1 MNRLGPTVS
10 AGHGA
15 LALADRGN
23 LRAEGRGSGT
33 APPTG
38 NVHQILCLAPDE
50 ATSKNMRR
58 SPLLLLA
65 GCVVAGTAAWL
76 TGDEPQSKPAAAME
90 SGAIDPVEISKFQN
104 LAEET
109 GASVAKAAPA
119 SIDSIDLDSITRDG
133 DHYVAPLADGRKAIL
148 TLDPDLQELA
158 EKLLNESRAPKG
170 AIVVMSTDGKLL
182 ALAGR
187 KTDEP
192 KGSRTGTFDWRL
204 ATEVWAPAASI
215 FKLVTASALVK
226 AGVDPDDRV
235 CFHGGLRSV
244 LEHNLRDDK
253 RDNRC
258 EDLAYGV
265 AHSQN
270 AIVGK
275 LAYQKLTAK
284 TIEEEA
290 KALGWTESHVAT
302 FKGTFGELALPD
314 TQDVEFARAAAG
326 FHGAKLSVL
335 GGALLAATF
344 ADDGEQPVPQ
354 LIASIDGKPVEAPPM
369 RRAITVEQAQAVAKM
384 MAGTCDSGSAAKTF
398 KRKKKV
404 SVAGKTGTLSTNTP
418 FFMEH
423 SWFVGFAPTD
433 KPQLVIS
440 VLLGNPE
447 SWHLRGHEAAK
458 RLIDKALAPR
468 RS

>member
-1 MNRLGPTVS
+1 MRRRS
-10 AGHGA
+10 
-15 LALADRGN
+15 R
-23 LRAEGRGSGT
+23 RS
-33 APPTG
+33 
-38 NVHQILCLAPDE
+38 
-50 ATSKNMRR
+50 RR
-58 SPLLLLA
+58 SPGFLLLA
-65 GCVVAGTAAWL
+65 GCAVAGAVMWIRH
-76 TGDEPQSKPAAAME
+76 DEPNAKPAAAME
-90 SGAIDPVEISKFQN
+90 GGALDPVELSKFEN
-104 LAEET
+104 LDT
-109 GASVAKAAPA
+109 GAATAKGAPTAPA
-119 SIDSIDLDSITRDG
+119 DAIDLDKITRDG
-133 DHYVAPLADGRKAIL
+133 DHYIAPLADGRKATL

-187 KTDEP
+187 KTEEP
-192 KGSRTGTFDWRL
+192 KGSTKGTFDWRL
-204 ATEVWAPAASI
+204 ATEVWAPAASV
-215 FKLVTASALVK
+215 FKLVTATALVK
-226 AGVDPDDRV
+226 AGVDPDDKV

-244 LEHNLRDDK
+244 LEHNLKDDR

-275 LAYQKLTAK
+275 LAFQKLTHE
-284 TIEEEA
+284 TLEEEA
-290 KALGWTESHVAT
+290 TALGWTSSLDA
-302 FKGTFGELALPD
+302 FKGTFGELSLPES
-314 TQDVEFARAAAG
+314 QDVELARAAAG
-326 FHGAKLSVL
+326 FQGSKLSVL

-344 ADDGEQPVPQ
+344 AADGEQPMPQ
-354 LIASIDGKPVEAPPM
+354 IIASIDGKPVEAQPAH
-369 RRAITVEQAQAVAKM
+369 RAITVEQAQAVARM

-398 KRKKKV
+398 QRRKKV

-423 SWFVGFAPTD
+423 SWFVGFAPAD
-433 KPQLVIS
+433 KPQLVVS

-447 SWHLRGHEAAK
+447 SWHIKGHEAAK